1 MPPDLPRFAYETSL
15 RSLAD
20 LQEVSDESRMR
31 HLLSGTKPNE
41 TRVLEKPSMLAAR
54 DGRIYVADSVRRC
67 IVVFDAPRR
76 KVFQFGLRAPATLA
90 KPTAIS
96 LDRNSRY
103 VADATLRRVF
113 VYDTLGLHLAD
124 DRQPDGDAAA
134 HRRRGQPRRQPHLRD
149 RPGRQRQRAAP
160 RAGLRQGR
168 QAAKEIGRRGS
179 RDGEFNVPVQAVVT
193 PDGNLHVLDAGNF
206 RVQTFDAEG
215 NFLRTFGKVGTALG
229 QFARPRA
236 LACDDEGRLYV
247 TDGAFGNVQIFT
259 DRGELLLAIGQSGR
273 RDLPGR
279 YGVISGVAVDT
290 GRIYVVDQLFAKIEV
305 IRRLTEQEGRVA
317 GEGRPAILRNSSR
330 HSVPTATPAITSLGK
345 CAPQVDAAETYQQHH
360 GHRDGDG
367 GCAQPARA
375 HVGEHQRRACRRRRS
390 RPPRGRWESCRW
402 RSAPAALRARAAR
415 GRMHAS
421 ALR

>member
-1 MPPDLPRFAYETSL
+1 MPDLPHEVGARQAGTQRRRELLLGLGASALLASCAVAPPPTAKADDEGDRLWPMPPDLPRFAYETSL

-96 LDRNSRY
+96 LDRNSRAY

-113 VYDTLGLHLAD
+113 VYDTLGLHLLTIGNPAEMQ
-124 DRQPDGDAAA
+124 RPTGVAASPDGSRIYVIDRADNDSEQ
-134 HRRRGQPRRQPHLRD
+134 HRVLVYGKDGKL
-149 RPGRQRQRAAP
+149 
-160 RAGLRQGR
+160 L
-168 QAAKEIGRRGS
+168 KEIGRRGS

-279 YGVISGVAVDT
+279 YGVISGVAVDNT

-305 IRRLTEQEGRVA
+305 IRRLTEPEGRA
-317 GEGRPAILRNSSR
+317 LQAKG
-330 HSVPTATPAITSLGK
+330 
-345 CAPQVDAAETYQQHH
+345 
-360 GHRDGDG
+360 
-367 GCAQPARA
+367 AR
-375 HVGEHQRRACRRRRS
+375 QS
-390 RPPRGRWESCRW
+390 
-402 RSAPAALRARAAR
+402 
-415 GRMHAS
+415 
-421 ALR
+421 

>member
-1 MPPDLPRFAYETSL
+1 MPDLPHEVGARQAGSQRRRELLLGLGASALLASCAVAPPPAAKTEDEGDRLWPLPPDLPRFAYETSL

-31 HLLSGTKPNE
+31 HPLSGTKPNE
-41 TRVLEKPSMLAAR
+41 TKVLEKPSMLAAR

-76 KVFQFGLRAPATLA
+76 KVFQFGLRAPATLS
-90 KPTAIS
+90 KPTAIA
-96 LDRNSRY
+96 LDRNSRAY

-113 VYDTLGLHLAD
+113 VYDTLGLHLLTIGNPSEMQRPTGVAVS
-124 DRQPDGDAAA
+124 PDGSRIYVIDRADNDSEQ
-134 HRRRGQPRRQPHLRD
+134 HRVLVYGRD
-149 RPGRQRQRAAP
+149 GK
-160 RAGLRQGR
+160 LV
-168 QAAKEIGRRGS
+168 KEIGRRGS

-206 RVQTFDAEG
+206 RVQTFDPEG
-215 NFLRTFGKVGTALG
+215 NFLRSFGKVGTALG

-279 YGVISGVAVDT
+279 YGVISGVAVDNT

-305 IRRLTEQEGRVA
+305 IRRLTEQEGRA
-317 GEGRPAILRNSSR
+317 LQAKG
-330 HSVPTATPAITSLGK
+330 
-345 CAPQVDAAETYQQHH
+345 
-360 GHRDGDG
+360 
-367 GCAQPARA
+367 ARQA
-375 HVGEHQRRACRRRRS
+375 
-390 RPPRGRWESCRW
+390 
-402 RSAPAALRARAAR
+402 
-415 GRMHAS
+415 
-421 ALR
+421 

>member
-1 MPPDLPRFAYETSL
+1 MAASTSPT
-15 RSLAD
+15 S
-20 LQEVSDESRMR
+20 
-31 HLLSGTKPNE
+31 
-41 TRVLEKPSMLAAR
+41 
-54 DGRIYVADSVRRC
+54 RRC

-96 LDRNSRY
+96 LDRNSRAY

-113 VYDTLGLHLAD
+113 VYDTLGLHLLTIGNPTEMQRPTGVAAS
-124 DRQPDGDAAA
+124 PDGSRIYVIDRADNDSEQ
-134 HRRRGQPRRQPHLRD
+134 HRVLVYGKDGKLQ
-149 RPGRQRQRAAP
+149 
-160 RAGLRQGR
+160 
-168 QAAKEIGRRGS
+168 KEIGRRGS

-215 NFLRTFGKVGTALG
+215 NFMRTFGKVGTALG

-279 YGVISGVAVDT
+279 YGVISGVAVDNT

-317 GEGRPAILRNSSR
+317 GEGRPAILRNSRR
-330 HSVPTATPAITSLGK
+330 HSVPTATPAITSLEVR
-345 CAPQVDAAETYQQHH
+345 AQVDAAETYHQHH

-375 HVGEHQRRACRRRRS
+375 HVGEHQHAACRRRRS